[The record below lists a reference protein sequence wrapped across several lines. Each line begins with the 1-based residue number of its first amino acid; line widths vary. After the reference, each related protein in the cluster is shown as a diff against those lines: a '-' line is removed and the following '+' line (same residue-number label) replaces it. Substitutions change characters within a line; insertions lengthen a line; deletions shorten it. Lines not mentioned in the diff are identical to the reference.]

1 MMVFRLLLFVSVM
14 IAGVAAPHS
23 LDAAEGG
30 VHAEQ
35 AAMACPGCPE
45 GHASPGYGASAC
57 DLTGHCLGPWLR
69 REEWLLAAGL
79 QRTRGFRV
87 FSDAPTRNARPDTE
101 TPPPR
106 RV

>member
-1 MMVFRLLLFVSVM
+1 MVVRLLLFLSVM

-23 LDAAEGG
+23 FDAPAGDDH
-30 VHAEQ
+30 VEQ
-35 AAMACPGCPE
+35 AALGCPGSPE
-45 GHASPGYGASAC
+45 GAAAAGHGALAC
-57 DLTGHCLGPWLR
+57 DLSGHCLGAWLR
-69 REEWLLAAGL
+69 REEWLLAARL
-79 QRTRGFRV
+79 QTIGMFRV